1 MLSALV
7 HAGACVRVCSAT
19 NYTHANAC
27 THMLFFYC
35 CLSHTRTHTHGTSNA
50 KNDRENVRE
59 GGSDGE
65 REGEGCEWT
74 VVAIE
79 SCCCASVCVCVRVSV
94 CECVFLCLCVST
106 SIQSLLRPISLQLKP
121 ETEFRFQTEWAK
133 KVAAAAVDV
142 GAGREGD
149 PFVRYEV
156 IIRPMARL
164 VISSVK
170 ILMELANKDYNGNSS
185 SNGNNSSNNFM
196 SLNVSFIS
204 LSLMLVNPMINR
216 IVWEKLILSGRT

>member
-1 MLSALV
+1 M
-7 HAGACVRVCSAT
+7 
-19 NYTHANAC
+19 
-27 THMLFFYC
+27 
-35 CLSHTRTHTHGTSNA
+35 
-50 KNDRENVRE
+50 RE

-79 SCCCASVCVCVRVSV
+79 SCCCASVCVCVRVSA

-121 ETEFRFQTEWAK
+121 ETEFRFPTRMGK
-133 KVAAAAVDV
+133 KVAAAAVDVVDV

-149 PFVRYEV
+149 PLVRYEV

-170 ILMELANKDYNGNSS
+170 ILMELANKYY
-185 SNGNNSSNNFM
+185 NGNNSSKNFM

-216 IVWEKLILSGRT
+216 IVWEKLILSSRI